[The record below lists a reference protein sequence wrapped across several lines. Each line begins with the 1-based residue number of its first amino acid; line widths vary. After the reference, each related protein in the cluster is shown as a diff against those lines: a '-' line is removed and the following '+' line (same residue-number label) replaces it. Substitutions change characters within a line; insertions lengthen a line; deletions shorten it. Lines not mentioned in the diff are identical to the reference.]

1 MTPIT
6 RRSALQRFGFGLGR
20 MAFASLAAQG
30 GTSKTHHA
38 AKAKRVVHIFPQGG
52 PSQMDT
58 FDPKP
63 GMKKYDGKPMP
74 GREPKPGSSVGAV
87 WHSPYTFAKHGKSG
101 LEISDLFPELAKHA
115 DDLSVIRSM
124 HTENTDHQTMA
135 QFLCCGDARQPRPAV
150 GAWVQY
156 GLGTMNANLPAYVVL
171 NSAGKPLGGAA
182 LWQSAF
188 LPSQFQGSYVD
199 TSGSARRADEL
210 IRHVRS
216 SHAHRDNQRRALD
229 VLKAMNADHAAA
241 RDHDPLMDARL
252 DSFELAYRMQIEA
265 TDAFDLHREPRSVIE
280 SYGPTPM
287 GRQLLLAR
295 RLLERGVRY
304 VQMFDGDI
312 APWDDHGTLYKHH
325 RELAQASDKPTAA
338 FLADLKRLGL
348 FDDTLVVWVS
358 EFGRTATAEHDPQK
372 GPDMNTAGRDHNHEA
387 FVAWMAGGGVKG
399 GTAYGETDEWGMK
412 GVKDRVHVHDLHA
425 TILHLLGFD
434 HEKLTYRYAGR
445 DFRLTD
451 VHGAVVKG
459 VLA

>member
-1 MTPIT
+1 MTPMT
-6 RRSALQRFGFGLGR
+6 RRTALQQFGLGLGGL
-20 MAFASLAAQG
+20 AFASLAADA
-30 GTSKTHHA
+30 SVPTHHKA
-38 AKAKRVVHIFPQGG
+38 RAKRVVHIFPQGG

-63 GMKKYDGKPMP
+63 GMKKWDGKPMP
-74 GREPKPGSSVGAV
+74 GREPKAGTTVGAV
-87 WHSPYTFAKHGKSG
+87 WHSPFPFRKHGESG

-115 DDLSVIRSM
+115 DDLCVLKAM

-156 GLGTMNANLPAYVVL
+156 GLGTLNANLPAYVVL
-171 NSAGKPLGGAA
+171 NTNGKPLGGAA

-210 IRHVRS
+210 IQHVRS
-216 SHAHRDNQRRALD
+216 PHAHPDDQRRALD
-229 VLKAMNADHAAA
+229 LLASINRQHATPR
-241 RDHDPLMDARL
+241 RDAQLDARL
-252 DSFELAYRMQIEA
+252 DSFELAYRMQMEA

-280 SYGPTPM
+280 AYTDTPM
-287 GRQLLLAR
+287 GRQLLLTR

-304 VQMFDGDI
+304 VQMFDGNI
-312 APWDDHGTLYKHH
+312 SPWDDHGNLYKHH
-325 RELAQASDKPTAA
+325 RELATASDKPIAA

-358 EFGRTATAEHDPQK
+358 EFGRTATAEHDAQK
-372 GPDMNTAGRDHNHEA
+372 GPDMKRAGRDHNHEA
-387 FVAWMAGGGVKG
+387 FVAWLAGGGVKG
-399 GTAYGETDEWGMK
+399 GMAHGETDEWGMK

-451 VHGAVVKG
+451 VHGSVVKPI
-459 VLA
+459 LA